1 MAIIVREAN
10 YLIKIIQFFSHA
22 LKNLSETD
30 KDYSNK
36 LSQRY
41 NDPSPNI
48 NNGFKMHQK
57 LLPWIFTTFCHLL
70 Q

>member
-10 YLIKIIQFFSHA
+10 YLIKIIQFFCHA

-36 LSQRY
+36 LSQSFIFSSMAK
-41 NDPSPNI
+41 DPSPNI
-48 NNGFKMHQK
+48 NNGFR
-57 LLPWIFTTFCHLL
+57 L
-70 Q
+70 